1 MCSNTA
7 VLMKER
13 LWALLARHEVD
24 RQGQASSP
32 EQRKR
37 VTRVDLDLACAGWR
51 HGIKGTPAARH
62 KHTTLT
68 APVQEHAE
76 GYGTCSSC
84 IGQGLLCAAVVC
96 GVPLRRTKCTA
107 RQRRLTKPLLSCGGI
122 YHRVCAGP
130 RGGCAQSTFRAQL
143 HHQQHSLGCWERGA
157 ITPGAGQRSL
167 CVGSRAGGNCN
178 TSIAQHIEVRTAL
191 STVYTE
197 RSFETLIK

>member
-1 MCSNTA
+1 
-7 VLMKER
+7 MKER

-107 RQRRLTKPLLSCGGI
+107 RQRRRQNPCSAAGGFTIVLIVLLLLFMPDRTASNRVSDSLSTCVI
-122 YHRVCAGP
+122 HHRHPYVCAGG
-130 RGGCAQSTFRAQL
+130 RFAVNRRDVAILVNGDDGSVGFARIDVDEAAFDL
-143 HHQQHSLGCWERGA
+143 HGVQ
-157 ITPGAGQRSL
+157 
-167 CVGSRAGGNCN
+167 
-178 TSIAQHIEVRTAL
+178 
-191 STVYTE
+191 
-197 RSFETLIK
+197 

>member
-107 RQRRLTKPLLSCGGI
+107 RQRRRAPTKPLLSCGGI
-122 YHRVCAGP
+122 YHREGHGHQPCACPCQGSATQCGLV
-130 RGGCAQSTFRAQL
+130 RGQEVSPHRARCSPSADSVGVL
-143 HHQQHSLGCWERGA
+143 AGA
-157 ITPGAGQRSL
+157 APAECSNG
-167 CVGSRAGGNCN
+167 
-178 TSIAQHIEVRTAL
+178 
-191 STVYTE
+191 
-197 RSFETLIK
+197 